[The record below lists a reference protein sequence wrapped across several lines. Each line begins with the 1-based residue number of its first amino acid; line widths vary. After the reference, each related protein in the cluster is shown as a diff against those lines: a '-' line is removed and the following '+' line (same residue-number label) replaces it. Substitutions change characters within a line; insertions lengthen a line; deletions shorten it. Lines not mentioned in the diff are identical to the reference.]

1 MAYMS
6 QEKKAQIAP
15 AVKAILKKYKV
26 KGSLSVRNH
35 STLSLTIKS
44 GAIDFVENFIQ
55 TDANVIHG
63 KKMSQDQIDWIRKSQ
78 SVDVNPYWYH
88 EHFSGKAKQFLRE
101 VLTAMNDGNWDKSD
115 IQTDYFNVGWY
126 VNVNIG
132 SWNKPY
138 VLTK

>member
-6 QEKKAQIAP
+6 QERKAQIAP
-15 AVKAILKKYKV
+15 AVKAVLKKYKV

-55 TDANVIHG
+55 TDANLNYG
-63 KKMSQDQIDWIRKSQ
+63 KKMSQDQIDWIRKNQ
-78 SVDVNPYWYH
+78 SVD
-88 EHFSGKAKQFLRE
+88 
-101 VLTAMNDGNWDKSD
+101 DKSD

-132 SWNKPY
+132 RWNQPY
-138 VLTK
+138 VLFK